1 MHAVLE
7 KLKSCRG
14 WIVTLCIFAALTA
27 FMLRQVGTMEE
38 KTLAQRQARL
48 KDAALRAAVAC
59 YSVEGVYPDSVE
71 YLTEHYGLTVN
82 RNTYIVV
89 YEAFASN
96 QLPEVQVLVR
106 GEYVR

>member
-38 KTLAQRQARL
+38 KTLAQRQVRL

-71 YLTEHYGLTVN
+71 YLTEHYGLH
-82 RNTYIVV
+82 YDESMFILQ
-89 YEAFASN
+89 YDAFADN
-96 QLPEVQVLVR
+96 ILPDLRVLVR
-106 GEYVR
+106 GAE

>member
-38 KTLAQRQARL
+38 KTLAQRQAGL

-59 YSVEGVYPDSVE
+59 YSVEGVYPDNVE
-71 YLTEHYGLTVN
+71 YLVEHYGLRYDTE
-82 RNTYIVV
+82 TFILQYD
-89 YEAFASN
+89 AFAEN
-96 QLPEVQVLVR
+96 ILPDIRVLVR
-106 GEYVR
+106 GAE